1 MSLYPGFSRWI
12 GSLIAI
18 SLLSGCSILQ
28 QFEDRV
34 TVNAMK
40 PSEYIARKRGDIL
53 TAGKLSQATL
63 ETIKVSALEDI
74 CSASDKPPRDCIG
87 ALARVTS
94 VDEERRLSALSELW
108 VQQAVLLRT
117 KKQVGTD
124 DEQIDAWL
132 EAARH
137 AFAYLFFTE
146 RNPGQRAFEDRQTQ
160 VRDYYNLAVQEVSS
174 ILFVRQRTSEDADDP
189 NAAIRIGTWLIQP
202 DLSQLPKSRGQRQLK
217 ELIPASTIAFTG
229 LRSEYRRDGFGAEL
243 VAAIDAENSAST
255 SAVVGQVN
263 RDVHRSRQR
272 DASWSAMPYRVLT
285 ALAHFPGRT
294 VTEILSTHEVSI
306 PVYDP
311 YEHKQLKINNQQVP
325 LAGQFT
331 AGYGLWLARSGFAR
345 QSIRTLLGREQSIE
359 RPHLYLMQPY
369 DPARRVVVLIHGLAS
384 SPEAWVNVANEIMG
398 DERLRQRYQIWQ
410 IYYPTNFPVAVS
422 HFQIR
427 NTIQSVLRHFDP
439 DHTAP
444 ASRDMVLVGHSMG
457 GLIARLMVSS
467 SESTAMSQLIEG
479 SDLNSRRKL
488 RLQARLGQLI
498 NFKPMPQVR
507 RAIFLAAPHQGT
519 PIARNRLSML
529 LAQIIRLP
537 LTILQDLTDPVLDGD
552 AAAPGQTPIRLPNSI
567 DNLRDDDQFIR
578 AAANIPISQGVK
590 YHSIIARVSAD
601 GALEDTNDGLVPYRS
616 SHLSGA
622 VSEKVI
628 VSGHSVQETASAILE
643 LRRILHADL
652 VE

>member
-1 MSLYPGFSRWI
+1 
-12 GSLIAI
+12 
-18 SLLSGCSILQ
+18 
-28 QFEDRV
+28 
-34 TVNAMK
+34 
-40 PSEYIARKRGDIL
+40 
-53 TAGKLSQATL
+53 
-63 ETIKVSALEDI
+63 
-74 CSASDKPPRDCIG
+74 
-87 ALARVTS
+87 
-94 VDEERRLSALSELW
+94 
-108 VQQAVLLRT
+108 
-117 KKQVGTD
+117 
-124 DEQIDAWL
+124 
-132 EAARH
+132 
-137 AFAYLFFTE
+137 
-146 RNPGQRAFEDRQTQ
+146 
-160 VRDYYNLAVQEVSS
+160 
-174 ILFVRQRTSEDADDP
+174 
-189 NAAIRIGTWLIQP
+189 
-202 DLSQLPKSRGQRQLK
+202 
-217 ELIPASTIAFTG
+217 
-229 LRSEYRRDGFGAEL
+229 
-243 VAAIDAENSAST
+243 
-255 SAVVGQVN
+255 
-263 RDVHRSRQR
+263 
-272 DASWSAMPYRVLT
+272 
-285 ALAHFPGRT
+285 
-294 VTEILSTHEVSI
+294 
-306 PVYDP
+306 
-311 YEHKQLKINNQQVP
+311 
-325 LAGQFT
+325 
-331 AGYGLWLARSGFAR
+331 
-345 QSIRTLLGREQSIE
+345 
-359 RPHLYLMQPY
+359 
-369 DPARRVVVLIHGLAS
+369 LAS